1 MATRPIHVT
10 DTGGNASGLSIYA
23 DGADAGLTLPAGTTA
38 QRNSSPND
46 GEIRFNTTD
55 NVIEFYNGSAWI
67 QAGSSATQTLTN
79 KTIDANGT
87 GNTISNIEV
96 DNFASGVLDVD
107 ISSVS
112 SSDDTLFSAKSLVD
126 YISTSLA
133 NTSASQTITNK
144 TIDIDN
150 NTISNIEVDNFK
162 ASAIVLEGEGISS
175 SDNNTS
181 IATTAAVFD
190 YYSGGNGITYSN
202 GAFSLN
208 FTGTTDGTSIDV
220 DISSDELVIYDNDAG
235 TNKKIKANQM
245 AAKIALST
253 TKVFFIA
260 NGGE

>member
-1 MATRPIHVT
+1 MATRPIHAT

-23 DGADAGLTLPAGTTA
+23 DGTDAGLTLPSGTTA
-38 QRNSSPND
+38 QRSSSPNN

-67 QAGSSATQTLTN
+67 QAGSTATETLTN
-79 KTIDANGT
+79 KTIDANS
-87 GNTISNIEV
+87 NTISNIEV

-112 SSDDTLFSAKSLVD
+112 SNDDTLFSAKSLVG
-126 YISTSLA
+126 YISTALA
-133 NTSASQTITNK
+133 NTSSSQTITNK
-144 TIDIDN
+144 TIDLDN
-150 NTISNIEVDNFK
+150 NTLSNIEVDNFK
-162 ASAIVLEGEGISS
+162 ASAIVLEGEGIGS

-235 TNKKIKANQM
+235 ANKKIKANQM